1 MSAVAI
7 VLPVKDKQSDR
18 HRDDRLADTLEVA
31 VGGREK
37 KRQCKI
43 SYVLPQAVQSNF
55 ASAITSCLTHYRVY
69 HTQSLVQPT
78 GNTD

>member
-7 VLPVKDKQSDR
+7 VLPVKDMQSDR

-31 VGGREK
+31 VRAREK

-43 SYVLPQAVQSNF
+43 SYVLQSNF
-55 ASAITSCLTHYRVY
+55 ASAITSCLTHYRVK
-69 HTQSLVQPT
+69 HWQPLVQPT